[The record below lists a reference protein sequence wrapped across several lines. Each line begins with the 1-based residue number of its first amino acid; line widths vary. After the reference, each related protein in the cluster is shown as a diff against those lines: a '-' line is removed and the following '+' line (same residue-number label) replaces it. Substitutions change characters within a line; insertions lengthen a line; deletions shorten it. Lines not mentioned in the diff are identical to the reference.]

1 MVALTRRAS
10 GNVSENSS
18 LVVTQPTRPT
28 RRSLRVPRPPV
39 RYEPRFSDDENVP
52 DVLEYDSDALRRE
65 EELENSLDVPNSSDE
80 EFVVDDSVIELCS
93 TTSNAGPIEN
103 ILASDDDDDDD
114 DDAFTEESSDT
125 DIPLESD
132 TETEEPSDD
141 DEF

>member
-1 MVALTRRAS
+1 
-10 GNVSENSS
+10 
-18 LVVTQPTRPT
+18 
-28 RRSLRVPRPPV
+28 V